1 MVLSVLELGF
11 YRSAKYK
18 DLCAKAPELGLQLCA
33 AEVGPALRLSYQ
45 DQPGGERLRIA
56 MKAITD
62 SYCDSIFEVVHEEE
76 VVASKWCRS
85 FCPRSGSDQS
95 GISRPTPHECNS
107 ARDDALLDRFY
118 ELECAPS
125 KGRSGQAHQ

>member
-1 MVLSVLELGF
+1 VVLSVLELGF

-56 MKAITD
+56 MTAIAGL
-62 SYCDSIFEVVHEEE
+62 YGCYDSIFEVVHEEDE
-76 VVASKWCRS
+76 LWLGGNCGDPDICRS
-85 FCPRSGSDQS
+85 ARSRFVFV
-95 GISRPTPHECNS
+95 RPTPVS
-107 ARDDALLDRFY
+107 AN
-118 ELECAPS
+118 ELSVVRVFGPY
-125 KGRSGQAHQ
+125 GGLN